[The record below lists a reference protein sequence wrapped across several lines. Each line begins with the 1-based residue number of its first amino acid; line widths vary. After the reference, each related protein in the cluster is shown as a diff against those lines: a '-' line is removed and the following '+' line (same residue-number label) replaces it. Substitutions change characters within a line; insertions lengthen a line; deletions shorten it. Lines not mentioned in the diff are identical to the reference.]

1 MAYSGEQITISAKLA
16 SAVGA
21 YLPVFAP
28 VGSSRDEVV
37 VPAGSVNHE
46 VIGLTRA
53 TVGTYNEA
61 APIVVFGIA
70 KAYAAASIG
79 AGALVGVG
87 STNGRLIPVIP
98 AGLST
103 ALGSAL
109 GAAGL
114 KFAVGRSLHAVA
126 ADGAFSVL
134 VDPRQI
140 I

>member
-1 MAYSGEQITISAKLA
+1 MAYTGDQITVSAKLA

-28 VGSSRDEVV
+28 VGSSRDETV
-37 VPAGSVNHE
+37 VPAGSQNHE

-53 TVGTYNEA
+53 TVGTYGEA

-87 STNGRLIPVIP
+87 STNGRLIPIVP
-98 AGLST
+98 SGLST

-114 KFAVGRSLHAVA
+114 RFAVGRALHAVA
-126 ADGAFSVL
+126 ADGIFSVL
-134 VDPRQI
+134 VDPRQVI
-140 I
+140 